1 MIILQLLA
9 HPTEDKCPFK
19 PKVKSAQKNGE
30 YVREKKKRE
39 SIDLRLVT
47 LLNKGFQ
54 TPGFTTVHVRSMK
67 TNSLILIPAASCLS
81 GDIRSSCVLQCC
93 HCDMRFYANARCF

>member
-1 MIILQLLA
+1 MIILQPLA

-30 YVREKKKRE
+30 SVREEKKRRE

-67 TNSLILIPAASCLS
+67 DKQPHPHSCSILSFRGHQVLLCTAVLS
-81 GDIRSSCVLQCC
+81 R
-93 HCDMRFYANARCF
+93 